1 MLRSRR
7 SLLEFELRLLRLA
20 DRPSGIG
27 LNMIDVALLLIVA
40 GVTWCVA
47 SEGAWGAMTMLVIVI
62 LSGLLAMNFF
72 EPLANLLQEMILGSG
87 SWPVYWDFISLTGL
101 FALFVFGMRYA
112 IERWCTSPIE
122 LPMPLSEIGRWG
134 CGLATGYVTMA
145 FLLTALHTAPL
156 PREFIDFKPER
167 NNLFN
172 IDAPDRRWL
181 GFTQYVSEKSLR
193 RGASGHI
200 FDGPRFK
207 AGGVSNEVWPSF
219 PLRYAARREQFS
231 GVSIAADAGEKP
243 RTIRRRPQSGGSG
256 PSF

>member
-1 MLRSRR
+1 
-7 SLLEFELRLLRLA
+7 
-20 DRPSGIG
+20 
-27 LNMIDVALLLIVA
+27 MIDALLLAVVA

-47 SEGAWGAMTMLVIVI
+47 AHGAARAAMICMAVIF
-62 LSGLLAMNFF
+62 SGLLAMNFF
-72 EPLANLLQEMILGSG
+72 EPLANLLQEMILSSG
-87 SWPVYWDFISLTGL
+87 AWPVYWDFISLTGL

-122 LPMPLSEIGRWG
+122 LPMPLSEVGRWG
-134 CGLATGYVTMA
+134 GGLATGYVTMA

-167 NNLFN
+167 KNLFN

-193 RGASGHI
+193 RGAAGHI

-207 AGGVSNEVWPSF
+207 AGDVRNDVWPSF
-219 PLRYAARREQFS
+219 PMRYAARREQFS
-231 GVSIAADAGEKP
+231 GISLAAEAAESRP
-243 RTIRRRPQSGGSG
+243 TIRRRPQSGGSG